1 MANILNKKKKKVL
14 VEVGGFSYFSIVNL
28 KEADVGREIQ
38 VTIPPL
44 VEIGENILG

>member
-1 MANILNKKKKKVL
+1 MCSKRQKK
-14 VEVGGFSYFSIVNL
+14 FFTYFAIVNL

-38 VTIPPL
+38 VRVLSI